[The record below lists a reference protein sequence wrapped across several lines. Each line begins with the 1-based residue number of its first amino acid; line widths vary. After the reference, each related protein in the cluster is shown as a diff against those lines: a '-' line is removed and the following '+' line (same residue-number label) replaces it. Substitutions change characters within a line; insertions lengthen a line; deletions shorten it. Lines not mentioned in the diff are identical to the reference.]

1 MMTWLLAEHAISIE
15 PLSHPFFF
23 ILRTS
28 YSTPQHTTAP
38 VTNSPD
44 TVDLKSEKATNVV
57 GQVSGFVLKFK
68 EVIDVAVST
77 NPRLL
82 CPGQALALNCR

>member
-1 MMTWLLAEHAISIE
+1 MMTWLLAEHAISVA

-44 TVDLKSEKATNVV
+44 TVDLCQYLGVPMITRWGGYAHCR
-57 GQVSGFVLKFK
+57 LK
-68 EVIDVAVST
+68 ITINIYLS
-77 NPRLL
+77 LL
-82 CPGQALALNCR
+82 I